1 MNTAYQLGYTSSAL
15 TKEASWDILIRGSL
29 VLAWLSVEK
38 KNMFYN
44 VIYSGQK
51 PISHDWQAIAI
62 NRECHIPLSNVIG
75 QLTLNTTQDQHLW

>member
-1 MNTAYQLGYTSSAL
+1 MYRAYKQVHVAGMNTAYQLGYTSSAL
-15 TKEASWDILIRGSL
+15 TKEA
-29 VLAWLSVEK
+29 
-38 KNMFYN
+38 NMFYN